1 MEREASLLEVLSVAQ
16 ARGFLGPGPIAAHLT
31 HARGFADAALSQLER
46 PPSEFADLGTGGGVP
61 GLVLALGWPE
71 SRATLIESAARRCAA
86 LVASVRE
93 LGLEDRVQV
102 IEGRAERLGHDP
114 ELRERFDL
122 VTARSFA
129 RPAVTAEV
137 ATAFVRTGG
146 LVVVSEPPE
155 PAPERWP
162 DAGLG
167 GLGFGAAV
175 AVVAQGAHYACIPK
189 ERPAPADMPR
199 PVGRAGKRPLW

>member
-1 MEREASLLEVLSVAQ
+1 VECEETLLEVLLAAQ
-16 ARGFLGPGPIAAHLT
+16 ARGFLGPGDVAVHLA
-31 HARGFADAALSQLER
+31 HARGFADAALTQLAG
-46 PPSEFADLGTGGGVP
+46 PPDRFADLGTGGGVP
-61 GLVLALGWPE
+61 GLVLAVCWPE
-71 SRATLIESAARRCAA
+71 ARATLVESAARRCAA
-86 LVASVRE
+86 LSASIHE

-102 IEGRAERLGHDP
+102 AEGRAERLGHDP

-146 LVVVSEPPE
+146 LVVVSEPPQ
-155 PAPERWP
+155 PSPERWP
-162 DAGLG
+162 SAGLE
-167 GLGFGAAV
+167 GLGFGPAA

-189 ERPAPADMPR
+189 LRQAPADMPR
-199 PVGRAGKRPLW
+199 AVGRAGKRPLW